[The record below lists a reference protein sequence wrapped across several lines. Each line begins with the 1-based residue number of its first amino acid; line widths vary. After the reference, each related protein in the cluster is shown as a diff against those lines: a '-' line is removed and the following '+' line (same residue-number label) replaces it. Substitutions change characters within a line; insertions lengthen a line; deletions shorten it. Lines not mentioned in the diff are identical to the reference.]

1 MRHRTC
7 YAVQAPSLLVVH
19 APSQTDIL
27 GVRHLSPGRRAHP
40 LSFSHRQLTC
50 TRRNG
55 LPSRHP
61 CVIDLSSMGVCPRR
75 RPCHTQNPRH
85 PQHGGTVH
93 VELGRWRVGA
103 SHARGRTPLLQHRR
117 MFTRALVQLPL
128 RHNESTERSV
138 VQCARLLLFSSLFFS
153 KKGE

>member
-85 PQHGGTVH
+85 PQLAWRNCSRGTWTMASWCISCSAPPAELRQRPPMH
-93 VELGRWRVGA
+93 VFSYNA
-103 SHARGRTPLLQHRR
+103 
-117 MFTRALVQLPL
+117 
-128 RHNESTERSV
+128 
-138 VQCARLLLFSSLFFS
+138 CACTNSIYMYEEIPCPPPAACTL
-153 KKGE
+153 